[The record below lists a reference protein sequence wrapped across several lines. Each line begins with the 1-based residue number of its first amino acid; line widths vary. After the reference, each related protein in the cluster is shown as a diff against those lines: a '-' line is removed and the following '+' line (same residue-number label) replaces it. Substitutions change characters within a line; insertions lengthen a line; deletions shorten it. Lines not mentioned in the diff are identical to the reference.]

1 MLKVEIIE
9 CKKNIKL
16 PTLIKEAWEIKSFG
30 KTNTIL

>member
-16 PTLIKEAWEIKSFG
+16 AALIKEAREIKSPQ
-30 KTNTIL
+30 K

>member
-16 PTLIKEAWEIKSFG
+16 PALIKEAWEIKSHQ
-30 KTNTIL
+30 K